1 MTPPLCFD
9 NSYLT
14 DLLAKLVDIPSVY
27 PHEKEILLFLEAE
40 LARLGFT
47 TKRYAVTEDRWN
59 ILMRIGEGEP
69 VLCLNAH
76 CDTVQPTGDSI
87 PKARIEGDTLY
98 GLGSMDDKASIVGM
112 IGAMKAIVDS
122 DVKLNGTLDLLLSVD
137 EEGDAMG
144 VRTAIPQGY
153 RCDMAITGEGSELHI
168 VPAHCGLVFLEIVTH
183 GKATHGSLPMLGINA
198 IELMYQLV
206 QELREA
212 VTDFPPHPKVG
223 PPTLCLGILCGG
235 DRPNRVPDR
244 CEASVDIR
252 LVPPMTVEWVLDRVR
267 EVFDRWSDKAEY
279 RVIKQ
284 GGALD
289 TPLDSPL
296 IGSIRSVL
304 DRIVG
309 GSEEEVIGWRGWT
322 EAEAFQS
329 GLGIDAVVFGP
340 GELIRAHSANEY
352 VFLSRVHLAARL
364 YAEIAV
370 EILGSRD

>member
-1 MTPPLCFD
+1 MDVRID

-14 DLLAKLVDIPSVY
+14 GLLAKLVDIPSVY
-27 PHEKEILLFLEAE
+27 PHEKEILLFVEAE

-47 TKRYAVTEDRWN
+47 TKRYPVADDRWN
-59 ILMRIGEGEP
+59 ILVRIGEGAP

-98 GLGSMDDKASIVGM
+98 GLGSMDDKASIVAM
-112 IGAMKAIVDS
+112 VGAMKAIADS
-122 DVKLNGTLDLLLSVD
+122 GIKLNGTLDLLLSVD
-137 EEGDAMG
+137 EEGDAKG

-183 GKATHGSLPMLGINA
+183 GKATHGSLPMLGVNA
-198 IELMYQLV
+198 IDLMYQLV
-206 QELREA
+206 KELREA
-212 VTDFPPHPKVG
+212 VTNFPPHPKVG
-223 PPTLCLGILCGG
+223 PPTLNLGILRGG

-252 LVPPMTVEWVLDRVR
+252 LVPPMTVEWVLGRVR
-267 EVFDRWSDKAEY
+267 EVFDRWSDRAEY
-279 RVIKQ
+279 KVIKQ

-296 IGSIRSVL
+296 IKTIADVTQRVTGRSMADV
-304 DRIVG
+304 V
-309 GSEEEVIGWRGWT
+309 GWRGWT

-340 GELIRAHSANEY
+340 GELIRAHSANEF
-352 VFLSRVHLAARL
+352 VSLAQVHLAARL
-364 YAEIAV
+364 YAEVAL
-370 EILGSRD
+370 EILGTAERT